1 MLQAFSNL
9 AHELWKVGKAKNYDR
24 PPFREQRLNETVGR
38 AGAMIMLRNFG
49 KHESGP
55 FELPPI
61 PDTGSSQ

>member
-9 AHELWKVGKAKNYDR
+9 AHELWKVGKSKKFDR
-24 PPFREQRLNETVGR
+24 PPFREQRSNETVGR

-49 KHESGP
+49 TLKSGP

-61 PDTGSSQ
+61 PD